1 MSTQLKLIKR
11 TPDLS
16 TNAFSSFLA
25 MYKSYIEEL
34 SAFSQRLRDE
44 PVSIM
49 EVCDIWNNPDVEL
62 YFVMH
67 DDEPA
72 GFIVLGINANK
83 HESSDWFIGEF
94 YIKKN
99 LQSKGIGKSA
109 VKSLLREKK
118 GKYCFFVLKNNIRA
132 RAFWKKAFSEN
143 QYIDTTCLYKC
154 SHTPNDCIFKMFSPR
169 DGI

>member
-99 LQSKGIGKSA
+99 LYFSGGTYGFKINVFFYYKCCYQSCLTGYCCAKGIAK
-109 VKSLLREKK
+109 
-118 GKYCFFVLKNNIRA
+118 
-132 RAFWKKAFSEN
+132 
-143 QYIDTTCLYKC
+143 
-154 SHTPNDCIFKMFSPR
+154 
-169 DGI
+169 